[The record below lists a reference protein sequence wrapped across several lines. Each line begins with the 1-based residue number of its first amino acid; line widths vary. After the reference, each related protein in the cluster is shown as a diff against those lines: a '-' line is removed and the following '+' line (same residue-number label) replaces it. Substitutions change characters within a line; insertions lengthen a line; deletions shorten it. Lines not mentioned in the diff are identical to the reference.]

1 MNGLRPPLT
10 APPGFAVRQSRSDS
24 KECCRPALLFREG
37 EFPWQ
42 TRKPIKNISSAGTTP
57 LARLLSAVP
66 DSVRPCR
73 NYVEL
78 HIILL
83 YFPAFCDTI
92 LILINFTAE
101 NSRWNINI
109 FAKVF
114 PAKSPQIHPTRS
126 KDRASVAGILS
137 VQRTRIRVRRC
148 RQWHLATSAYSPLQ
162 SDVHRHHERSSWT
175 AVWGKRISRSAAL
188 WFRQPCSWT
197 RKCRG
202 LLLNHPCSWKDR
214 QWSDDP
220 FFMQDRE
227 GTSPGWRIRWGQKG
241 ADRKRLQVQPVSEV
255 KKGMA
260 TISTHVRTAKAKI
273 TAL

>member
-114 PAKSPQIHPTRS
+114 PAKSPQIHPTISEFAEWEWLPERLKS
-126 KDRASVAGILS
+126 LENAGPLRLGIAPWQQNDNILDYPRIKSYLVSV
-137 VQRTRIRVRRC
+137 REVR
-148 RQWHLATSAYSPLQ
+148 
-162 SDVHRHHERSSWT
+162 
-175 AVWGKRISRSAAL
+175 
-188 WFRQPCSWT
+188 
-197 RKCRG
+197 
-202 LLLNHPCSWKDR
+202 
-214 QWSDDP
+214 
-220 FFMQDRE
+220 
-227 GTSPGWRIRWGQKG
+227 
-241 ADRKRLQVQPVSEV
+241 
-255 KKGMA
+255 
-260 TISTHVRTAKAKI
+260 
-273 TAL
+273 

>member
-114 PAKSPQIHPTRS
+114 PAKSPQIHPTISEFAEWEWEHWSREPC
-126 KDRASVAGILS
+126 VYAGCKHICSADNNSNLIILKNKRLS
-137 VQRTRIRVRRC
+137 DPRWIQIAFFFC
-148 RQWHLATSAYSPLQ
+148 L
-162 SDVHRHHERSSWT
+162 SDVNGRRVGNGASTFHT
-175 AVWGKRISRSAAL
+175 SR
-188 WFRQPCSWT
+188 
-197 RKCRG
+197 
-202 LLLNHPCSWKDR
+202 
-214 QWSDDP
+214 
-220 FFMQDRE
+220 
-227 GTSPGWRIRWGQKG
+227 
-241 ADRKRLQVQPVSEV
+241 RLMIIPW
-255 KKGMA
+255 
-260 TISTHVRTAKAKI
+260 
-273 TAL
+273 

>member
-114 PAKSPQIHPTRS
+114 PAKSPQIHPTISEFAEWEWFQRPG
-126 KDRASVAGILS
+126 KAWYDWVFEGLMPSVATIW
-137 VQRTRIRVRRC
+137 QHFFII
-148 RQWHLATSAYSPLQ
+148 HK
-162 SDVHRHHERSSWT
+162 
-175 AVWGKRISRSAAL
+175 KRAN
-188 WFRQPCSWT
+188 WFW
-197 RKCRG
+197 
-202 LLLNHPCSWKDR
+202 L
-214 QWSDDP
+214 
-220 FFMQDRE
+220 
-227 GTSPGWRIRWGQKG
+227 
-241 ADRKRLQVQPVSEV
+241 VS
-255 KKGMA
+255 
-260 TISTHVRTAKAKI
+260 
-273 TAL
+273 

>member
-114 PAKSPQIHPTRS
+114 PAKSPQIHPTISEFAEWEWIFETLNPLCRN
-126 KDRASVAGILS
+126 AS
-137 VQRTRIRVRRC
+137 
-148 RQWHLATSAYSPLQ
+148 
-162 SDVHRHHERSSWT
+162 
-175 AVWGKRISRSAAL
+175 
-188 WFRQPCSWT
+188 
-197 RKCRG
+197 
-202 LLLNHPCSWKDR
+202 
-214 QWSDDP
+214 
-220 FFMQDRE
+220 
-227 GTSPGWRIRWGQKG
+227 
-241 ADRKRLQVQPVSEV
+241 DRKSVV
-255 KKGMA
+255 
-260 TISTHVRTAKAKI
+260 
-273 TAL
+273 

>member
-114 PAKSPQIHPTRS
+114 PAKSPQIHPTISEFAELRYS
-126 KDRASVAGILS
+126 LPFQSLI
-137 VQRTRIRVRRC
+137 
-148 RQWHLATSAYSPLQ
+148 SPLNSRGNDYCHSPFNQ
-162 SDVHRHHERSSWT
+162 GARH
-175 AVWGKRISRSAAL
+175 
-188 WFRQPCSWT
+188 
-197 RKCRG
+197 
-202 LLLNHPCSWKDR
+202 LLLFARK
-214 QWSDDP
+214 
-220 FFMQDRE
+220 
-227 GTSPGWRIRWGQKG
+227 TSIKIRT
-241 ADRKRLQVQPVSEV
+241 LQPVQSSYD
-255 KKGMA
+255 KQI
-260 TISTHVRTAKAKI
+260 TI
-273 TAL
+273 LE

>member
-114 PAKSPQIHPTRS
+114 PAKSPQIHPTIS
-126 KDRASVAGILS
+126 EFAELQFLQCNTGAFMTFIVFPLMDIKNSPVSVCSALWHFIHSIVNPPWNIPVCCSMYSILS
-137 VQRTRIRVRRC
+137 NFPKQTDYFRE
-148 RQWHLATSAYSPLQ
+148 SP
-162 SDVHRHHERSSWT
+162 
-175 AVWGKRISRSAAL
+175 
-188 WFRQPCSWT
+188 
-197 RKCRG
+197 
-202 LLLNHPCSWKDR
+202 
-214 QWSDDP
+214 
-220 FFMQDRE
+220 
-227 GTSPGWRIRWGQKG
+227 
-241 ADRKRLQVQPVSEV
+241 
-255 KKGMA
+255 
-260 TISTHVRTAKAKI
+260 
-273 TAL
+273 

>member
-114 PAKSPQIHPTRS
+114 SCEITSNTPYYIWICRVGIRETR
-126 KDRASVAGILS
+126 RGN
-137 VQRTRIRVRRC
+137 TRQVFGD
-148 RQWHLATSAYSPLQ
+148 L
-162 SDVHRHHERSSWT
+162 
-175 AVWGKRISRSAAL
+175 
-188 WFRQPCSWT
+188 
-197 RKCRG
+197 
-202 LLLNHPCSWKDR
+202 
-214 QWSDDP
+214 
-220 FFMQDRE
+220 
-227 GTSPGWRIRWGQKG
+227 PGVFCCK
-241 ADRKRLQVQPVSEV
+241 
-255 KKGMA
+255 
-260 TISTHVRTAKAKI
+260 
-273 TAL
+273 

>member
-114 PAKSPQIHPTRS
+114 PAKSPQIHPTISEFAEYEWRGH
-126 KDRASVAGILS
+126 RWQRLGIFHGA
-137 VQRTRIRVRRC
+137 R
-148 RQWHLATSAYSPLQ
+148 
-162 SDVHRHHERSSWT
+162 
-175 AVWGKRISRSAAL
+175 
-188 WFRQPCSWT
+188 
-197 RKCRG
+197 
-202 LLLNHPCSWKDR
+202 
-214 QWSDDP
+214 
-220 FFMQDRE
+220 
-227 GTSPGWRIRWGQKG
+227 SPGTARIVVSVSQLIRTERENLRRLA
-241 ADRKRLQVQPVSEV
+241 ADAEP
-255 KKGMA
+255 
-260 TISTHVRTAKAKI
+260 
-273 TAL
+273 

>member
-114 PAKSPQIHPTRS
+114 PAKSPQIHPTISEFAESECFR
-126 KDRASVAGILS
+126 GIL
-137 VQRTRIRVRRC
+137 
-148 RQWHLATSAYSPLQ
+148 W
-162 SDVHRHHERSSWT
+162 
-175 AVWGKRISRSAAL
+175 
-188 WFRQPCSWT
+188 
-197 RKCRG
+197 
-202 LLLNHPCSWKDR
+202 LLLSLRPNRRRVLLYGWEFL
-214 QWSDDP
+214 
-220 FFMQDRE
+220 FF
-227 GTSPGWRIRWGQKG
+227 GTSIDAVETTRHSGIG
-241 ADRKRLQVQPVSEV
+241 ADRVVNYYCGS
-255 KKGMA
+255 A
-260 TISTHVRTAKAKI
+260 RTARPWGLAWSHLHCSSQCAAGCRLKKTIDWCVLSKAQSI
-273 TAL
+273 NTALPDTRFFYLCWKLSA

>member
-73 NYVEL
+73 TYVEL

-114 PAKSPQIHPTRS
+114 PAKSPQIHPTISEFAEWEWFQKPRNAWFYWVFEGS
-126 KDRASVAGILS
+126 GPFVAIFIKRELTDFDSSVSSLFAFIVHSLLS
-137 VQRTRIRVRRC
+137 CDPTFFDQTNENGRV
-148 RQWHLATSAYSPLQ
+148 
-162 SDVHRHHERSSWT
+162 E
-175 AVWGKRISRSAAL
+175 
-188 WFRQPCSWT
+188 
-197 RKCRG
+197 
-202 LLLNHPCSWKDR
+202 
-214 QWSDDP
+214 
-220 FFMQDRE
+220 
-227 GTSPGWRIRWGQKG
+227 
-241 ADRKRLQVQPVSEV
+241 
-255 KKGMA
+255 
-260 TISTHVRTAKAKI
+260 
-273 TAL
+273 

>member
-114 PAKSPQIHPTRS
+114 PAKSPQIHPTIS
-126 KDRASVAGILS
+126 EFAEWEQFCNLGIYEKNVIDTTNLS
-137 VQRTRIRVRRC
+137 INDTVLTVKEKIRNKTC
-148 RQWHLATSAYSPLQ
+148 
-162 SDVHRHHERSSWT
+162 
-175 AVWGKRISRSAAL
+175 
-188 WFRQPCSWT
+188 
-197 RKCRG
+197 
-202 LLLNHPCSWKDR
+202 LLH
-214 QWSDDP
+214 Q
-220 FFMQDRE
+220 
-227 GTSPGWRIRWGQKG
+227 
-241 ADRKRLQVQPVSEV
+241 
-255 KKGMA
+255 
-260 TISTHVRTAKAKI
+260 
-273 TAL
+273 

>member
-114 PAKSPQIHPTRS
+114 PAKSPQIHPTIS
-126 KDRASVAGILS
+126 EFAESEWQSICTQYS
-137 VQRTRIRVRRC
+137 M
-148 RQWHLATSAYSPLQ
+148 TS
-162 SDVHRHHERSSWT
+162 ERL
-175 AVWGKRISRSAAL
+175 AAL
-188 WFRQPCSWT
+188 
-197 RKCRG
+197 RK
-202 LLLNHPCSWKDR
+202 LLKNNASNTKNR
-214 QWSDDP
+214 SD
-220 FFMQDRE
+220 F
-227 GTSPGWRIRWGQKG
+227 IKG
-241 ADRKRLQVQPVSEV
+241 VYCEWLLTKSDSALEKW
-255 KKGMA
+255 
-260 TISTHVRTAKAKI
+260 ISSYQQLI
-273 TAL
+273 IE

>member
-114 PAKSPQIHPTRS
+114 PAKSPQIHPTISEFAVPESFHRLIRS
-126 KDRASVAGILS
+126 KRIFQNGSESLPTLLS
-137 VQRTRIRVRRC
+137 VIT
-148 RQWHLATSAYSPLQ
+148 L
-162 SDVHRHHERSSWT
+162 
-175 AVWGKRISRSAAL
+175 
-188 WFRQPCSWT
+188 
-197 RKCRG
+197 
-202 LLLNHPCSWKDR
+202 
-214 QWSDDP
+214 
-220 FFMQDRE
+220 
-227 GTSPGWRIRWGQKG
+227 
-241 ADRKRLQVQPVSEV
+241 ADRKFVAHLHPAGAFAPDQECTCW
-255 KKGMA
+255 MC
-260 TISTHVRTAKAKI
+260 I
-273 TAL
+273 

>member
-1 MNGLRPPLT
+1 MNGAYAQPLT
-10 APPGFAVRQSRSDS
+10 APPAFAGRQSRGDS

-114 PAKSPQIHPTRS
+114 PAKSPQIHPTISEFAEWEWVFETPNPLRHNDFAVLYLS
-126 KDRASVAGILS
+126 FDNDLITLPIGRIILYPQWIAGKECS
-137 VQRTRIRVRRC
+137 F
-148 RQWHLATSAYSPLQ
+148 AAY
-162 SDVHRHHERSSWT
+162 
-175 AVWGKRISRSAAL
+175 K
-188 WFRQPCSWT
+188 
-197 RKCRG
+197 
-202 LLLNHPCSWKDR
+202 
-214 QWSDDP
+214 
-220 FFMQDRE
+220 
-227 GTSPGWRIRWGQKG
+227 WGQ
-241 ADRKRLQVQPVSEV
+241 PY
-255 KKGMA
+255 
-260 TISTHVRTAKAKI
+260 
-273 TAL
+273 

>member
-114 PAKSPQIHPTRS
+114 PAKSPQIHPTIS
-126 KDRASVAGILS
+126 EFAEWEWWLSAEMCLKSQYLCGFAGIAWITDSFLQHFCNTSRTKKFCNRWNSYKWLCGKTEQWVMKGLWWKNVRVLFSS
-137 VQRTRIRVRRC
+137 VV
-148 RQWHLATSAYSPLQ
+148 
-162 SDVHRHHERSSWT
+162 
-175 AVWGKRISRSAAL
+175 
-188 WFRQPCSWT
+188 
-197 RKCRG
+197 
-202 LLLNHPCSWKDR
+202 
-214 QWSDDP
+214 
-220 FFMQDRE
+220 
-227 GTSPGWRIRWGQKG
+227 
-241 ADRKRLQVQPVSEV
+241 
-255 KKGMA
+255 
-260 TISTHVRTAKAKI
+260 
-273 TAL
+273 